1 MLRSPIDP
9 NRVSQILLHY
19 FVTGRVGYFKKK
31 KLGYRDRTRS
41 ENILTAKYQ
50 SNCNLF
56 TIATDVMWRILTSK
70 NYNNSSNESSSARQ
84 PSKQEDDDEN
94 YVDNDNKDDDNCDP
108 RNKTSCFRQPCK
120 QGSSSEPI
128 ERTA

>member
-1 MLRSPIDP
+1 M
-9 NRVSQILLHY
+9 
-19 FVTGRVGYFKKK
+19 
-31 KLGYRDRTRS
+31 
-41 ENILTAKYQ
+41 TAKYQ

-120 QGSSSEPI
+120 QGSASESI